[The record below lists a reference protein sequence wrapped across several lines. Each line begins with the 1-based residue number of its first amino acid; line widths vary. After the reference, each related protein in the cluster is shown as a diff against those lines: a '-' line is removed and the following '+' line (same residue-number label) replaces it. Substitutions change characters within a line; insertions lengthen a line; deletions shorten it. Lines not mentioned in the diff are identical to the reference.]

1 MSAHSVVSP
10 ALPFSLPPEA
20 RKSLQAQHSGWVSGM
35 LICRPWRKSARFPL
49 PHSRSRLPLSEG
61 RKAVLLE
68 TQGSCSP
75 RSRRAQA
82 ASSTVTLAKPP
93 LPLPSS
99 SRKGKR
105 QDRTSKP
112 TLPLP
117 LFLGELK
124 QKVRFC
130 DSLERKEGGGSKELR
145 VPKLSWLA
153 DKTHAACS
161 ASAGA
166 PTPRRPSVL
175 GAEQSRGQG
184 PICAPEGSRGEEKFL
199 QRRGGQRWREIG

>member
-1 MSAHSVVSP
+1 
-10 ALPFSLPPEA
+10 
-20 RKSLQAQHSGWVSGM
+20 M

-130 DSLERKEGGGSKELR
+130 DSLERKEGGGSKGQ
-145 VPKLSWLA
+145 
-153 DKTHAACS
+153 CG
-161 ASAGA
+161 SAGNQLPFPPLPSIWRGAIEGTVRELAGNAPGCGPGCARWASILPSPDAPPATDPA
-166 PTPRRPSVL
+166 PTRLDSSV
-175 GAEQSRGQG
+175 
-184 PICAPEGSRGEEKFL
+184 PPPGSSEVSTND
-199 QRRGGQRWREIG
+199 QT